1 MVGPHFAAA
10 QVGRHIG
17 DDDPD
22 AGRTFDYV
30 LTHDRD
36 TVLDVAQPLTARTL
50 PVVAGSRQRPG
61 VCAAVAQPVQVHP
74 ETLRRDSPQQPS

>member
-17 DDDPD
+17 DDGPD

-30 LTHDRD
+30 LTYDCD
-36 TVLDVAQPLTARTL
+36 TVLDVAQSPTARTL
-50 PVVAGSRQRPG
+50 PV
-61 VCAAVAQPVQVHP
+61 AANAPASVR
-74 ETLRRDSPQQPS
+74 L